1 MGEETERYRAGKYE
15 ASQFIDGLKEQ
26 VAQIVHDVMADNSNR
41 HVTVLT
47 DEQLKSLK
55 SASSRK
61 SSSRNGTPAKK
72 SARKAGAQASDGSMA
87 SGGAK
92 GAMAAKGDA
101 PVGSVEE
108 ADVVSRLVPDG
119 SLVGK
124 SCPLCGHGIIVK
136 GKAAYGCSRWR
147 EGCTFRL
154 PFAHDKA

>member
-1 MGEETERYRAGKYE
+1 M
-15 ASQFIDGLKEQ
+15 
-26 VAQIVHDVMADNSNR
+26 
-41 HVTVLT
+41 
-47 DEQLKSLK
+47 KSLK

-61 SSSRNGTPAKK
+61 SSSRNVTPAKK
-72 SARKAGAQASDGSMA
+72 SARKAGAQASEGSMA

-92 GAMAAKGDA
+92 GAMSAKGDA

-108 ADVVSRLVPDG
+108 ADVVSRLVPDD

-124 SCPLCGHGIIVK
+124 SCPLCGQGIIVK

>member
-1 MGEETERYRAGKYE
+1 MRT
-15 ASQFIDGLKEQ
+15 
-26 VAQIVHDVMADNSNR
+26 
-41 HVTVLT
+41 
-47 DEQLKSLK
+47 
-55 SASSRK
+55 
-61 SSSRNGTPAKK
+61 RNGQHVPA
-72 SARKAGAQASDGSMA
+72 SEYVFAQPLGTRRIGQATIENFFQKRIAAADGV
-87 SGGAK
+87 AK

-108 ADVVSRLVPDG
+108 ADVVSRLVPDD

-124 SCPLCGHGIIVK
+124 SCPLCGQGIIVK